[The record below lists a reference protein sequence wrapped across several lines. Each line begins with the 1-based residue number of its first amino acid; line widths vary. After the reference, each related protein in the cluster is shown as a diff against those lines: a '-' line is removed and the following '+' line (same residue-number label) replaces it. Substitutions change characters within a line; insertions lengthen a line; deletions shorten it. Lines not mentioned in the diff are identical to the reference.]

1 MRLSS
6 PWGCLSQILSNKRIL
21 FRILNLIY
29 STMVNCSGS
38 RLSRSPSWTWLA
50 GTWLQRPRV
59 ISVTQPSSLGNQ
71 LQTRDCP
78 PACWLHEF
86 WKLLPAWHPSG
97 FTHAKA
103 PKGKFA
109 PFYHLKLHRLDRY
122 IYIYRYYNDL
132 YAWNKHFTVTVQQGP
147 HATRKYNS
155 IHI

>member
-21 FRILNLIY
+21 FRILNLTY
-29 STMVNCSGS
+29 STMVNCSVS

-78 PACWLHEF
+78 PACWLHKFENSY
-86 WKLLPAWHPSG
+86 PHD
-97 FTHAKA
+97 THRDSHTQKPRKA
-103 PKGKFA
+103 SL
-109 PFYHLKLHRLDRY
+109 HLFITSSYTDY
-122 IYIYRYYNDL
+122 IYNDL
-132 YAWNKHFTVTVQQGP
+132 YAWNKHLTVQQGP

-155 IHI
+155 IHIATSK